1 MLSYASKRHKKEK
14 ISLHKHV
21 ILHENYLSL

>member
-14 ISLHKHV
+14 NSLQKHV
-21 ILHENYLSL
+21 ILHENYVCL